1 MHMST
6 DAPNVVV
13 STDAARDRNATPK
26 LALRPKDAAAALGIG
41 ERLLWSWTNQKRIPH
56 VRIGK
61 AILYPLAELERW
73 LAEQAGKGARR

>member
-6 DAPNVVV
+6 DAPNV
-13 STDAARDRNATPK
+13 SATTDAADNRDATPR

-41 ERLLWSWTNQKRIPH
+41 GRLLWSWTNQKRIPH

-61 AILYPLAELERW
+61 AVLYPLAELERW
-73 LAEQAGKGARR
+73 LAEQAAKGARR